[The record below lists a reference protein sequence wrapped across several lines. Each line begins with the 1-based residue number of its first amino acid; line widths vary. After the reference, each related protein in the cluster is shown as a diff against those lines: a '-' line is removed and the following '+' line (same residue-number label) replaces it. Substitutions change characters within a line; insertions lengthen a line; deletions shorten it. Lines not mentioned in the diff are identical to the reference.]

1 MQRTTDVLLK
11 CSKHRLA
18 WWRRL
23 SSSAIFSSSFWQ
35 LLCRLEKLMR
45 GNLLIIWLLIAG
57 RLHPVIH
64 SKCIGHLM
72 SLDAC
77 PCVTTKMDVQKAFT
91 TMTGDRVSWRWTVA
105 KNGKKTT
112 VGKRYCRQGKTSFC
126 LTRYLKDSNG
136 CHIVF
141 KVFRI
146 YSNFIVLMPLDFV
159 HDCRFIVF
167 SPDKIVQACLAV
179 LLYGLLSRP
188 RLVIFHVY
196 FMLFCLFLF
205 YFPSLYLLRFLF

>member
-1 MQRTTDVLLK
+1 M
-11 CSKHRLA
+11 
-18 WWRRL
+18 
-23 SSSAIFSSSFWQ
+23 
-35 LLCRLEKLMR
+35 
-45 GNLLIIWLLIAG
+45 
-57 RLHPVIH
+57 IH

-126 LTRYLKDSNG
+126 LARYLKDSNG

-167 SPDKIVQACLAV
+167 SPDKIVQACLD
-179 LLYGLLSRP
+179 LLFALRALVAPSP
-188 RLVIFHVY
+188 RY
-196 FMLFCLFLF
+196 FSCLFYVILF
-205 YFPSLYLLRFLF
+205 IFVLFSKPLSTEISLLGVSNGLCEHLRACDQCTYFREHEQ